1 VNDEGILMNRLNQKV
16 AIVTGAGKGI
26 GRAIARTFAREGAAV
41 LIADIDTEAGEQVEE
56 EILEAGG
63 DAMFF
68 RVDVRDRHAT
78 EEMALAAVQTFGQ
91 IDILCANAGIFPE
104 VPLEEMSEEDWD
116 RVLDI
121 NLKGLFLSVKGC
133 LPYLKERES
142 GRIVVAS
149 SITGNRTGIS
159 GLSHY
164 AASKAGMNG
173 FIKAAAMELAKYNI
187 TVNGV
192 EPGNILTEGM
202 DEQLGQ
208 DYIEAQ
214 EEAIPLGRMGEP
226 EEIAYAMLF
235 LASEEAA
242 YITGQTIVVDGGQI
256 LPESKFA
263 LS

>member
-1 VNDEGILMNRLNQKV
+1 MKRLDQKV
-16 AIVTGAGKGI
+16 AIVTGAARGI
-26 GRAIARTFAREGAAV
+26 GRAIARTFAQEGAAV
-41 LIADIDTEAGEQVEE
+41 LIADVDRNAGEQVEE
-56 EILEAGG
+56 EIRKAGG
-63 DAMFF
+63 SALFF
-68 RVDVRDRHAT
+68 KVDVRDQDGT
-78 EEMALAAVQTFGQ
+78 EEMALAALQAFGQ

-104 VPLEEMSEEDWD
+104 TPLEGMAEEDWD

-121 NLKGLFLSVKGC
+121 NLKGMFLSVKAC
-133 LPYLKERES
+133 LPYLKERDS
-142 GRIVVAS
+142 GRIVVTS

-173 FIKAAAMELAKYNI
+173 FIRAAAMELAKYNI
-187 TVNGV
+187 TINGV

-202 DEQLGQ
+202 DQQLGQ
-208 DYIEAQ
+208 DYIAAQ
-214 EEAIPLGRMGEP
+214 AEAIPLGRMGEP

-235 LASEEAA
+235 LASDEAA